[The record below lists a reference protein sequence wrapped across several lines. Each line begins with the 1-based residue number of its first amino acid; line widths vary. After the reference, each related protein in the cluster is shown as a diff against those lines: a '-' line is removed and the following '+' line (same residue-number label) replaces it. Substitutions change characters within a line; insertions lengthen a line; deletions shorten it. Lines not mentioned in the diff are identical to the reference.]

1 MKRAARRRRTIVS
14 LLFALI
20 WTQLAVAAYA
30 CPALT
35 AMATAAASAHD
46 CESGSPAPAIPDP
59 DNPNLCL
66 QHALQG
72 DQRIDSGPGT
82 PPAPAP
88 APGLLIGAATVDASP
103 QLATLITAQS
113 RVLRATAPPK
123 SIAHCCFRI

>member
-1 MKRAARRRRTIVS
+1 VKRAARRRTIVS
-14 LLFALI
+14 LLFALL

-35 AMATAAASAHD
+35 VTGTAAASMHD
-46 CESGSPAPAIPDP
+46 CESGGAAPAIPDP

-88 APGLLIGAATVDASP
+88 GLLIGIAPVDASP
-103 QLATLITAQS
+103 QLATLITAQA
-113 RVLRATAPPK
+113 RVLRAAAPPK
-123 SIAHCCFRI
+123 SIVHCCFRI

>member
-1 MKRAARRRRTIVS
+1 MKRAARRRTIVS

-30 CPALT
+30 CPAFT
-35 AMATAAASAHD
+35 TMTTAAASAHD
-46 CESGSPAPAIPDP
+46 CESGGAAPAIPDP

-82 PPAPAP
+82 PPFPVP
-88 APGLLIGAATVDASP
+88 APGLLIGAAMVDASP

-113 RVLRATAPPK
+113 RVLRASAPPK
-123 SIAHCCFRI
+123 SIAYCCFRI

>member
-1 MKRAARRRRTIVS
+1 MKRAARRRTIVS
-14 LLFALI
+14 LLFALL

-35 AMATAAASAHD
+35 APRVAAAASMHD
-46 CESGSPAPAIPDP
+46 CETGGAVPAIPDP

-88 APGLLIGAATVDASP
+88 GMLIGVAPVDASP

-113 RVLRATAPPK
+113 RVLRPTAPPK